1 MRKVSRPRL
10 FDPVGHLACEI
21 QRDCAAIRRP
31 ISHRETPAPSRVG
44 NFAAAA
50 KVSSYGAFFRATDQ
64 NIRDQRALIDGAE
77 LAHLR
82 RVLRFGPGDQVT
94 IFDDAGWEH
103 DAVIRQLSAET
114 GELEILRSYEAERE
128 SKLEITLALGLTKGE
143 KMDWVIEKATELGV
157 RSIVPFVSTL
167 PCQNSTRAK
176 IAKRSERWRKIAL
189 SAAKQSGRSR
199 VPEVACAVRL

>member
-1 MRKVSRPRL
+1 MARFFVPR
-10 FDPVGHLACEI
+10 
-21 QRDCAAIRRP
+21 
-31 ISHRETPAPSRVG
+31 T
-44 NFAAAA
+44 
-50 KVSSYGAFFRATDQ
+50 

-157 RSIVPFVSTL
+157 RSIVAVCFDS
-167 PCQNSTRAK
+167 CRAK
-176 IAKRSERWRKIAL
+176 IRRGKNRQAQRAM
-189 SAAKQSGRSR
+189 A
-199 VPEVACAVRL
+199 